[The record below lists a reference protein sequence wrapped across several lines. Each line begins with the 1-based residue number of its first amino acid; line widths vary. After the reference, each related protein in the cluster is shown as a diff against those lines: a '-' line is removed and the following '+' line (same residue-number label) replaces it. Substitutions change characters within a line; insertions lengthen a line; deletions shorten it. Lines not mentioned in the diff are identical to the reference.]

1 MSRVIDGEEEVAQ
14 VIEDS
19 RPDSATI
26 IRPTKAIRIR
36 GRYISSPDEMK

>member
-14 VIEDS
+14 VMWYS
-19 RPDSATI
+19 RPVRATI
-26 IRPTKAIRIR
+26 IRPTKAIRFS